1 MSASLYG
8 STAAQFVRGLHNLS
22 ALLEKGAAWA
32 KESGTSEE
40 SVLNT
45 RLAEDMYPL
54 MRQVQIV
61 SDMSKGAV
69 ARLAGVTP
77 PAMEDT
83 ETTFAELQAR
93 IAKTISFIE
102 SVKPEQLDGDDSR
115 PITVKGRNAEH
126 NFTAHSYVMSFAIPN
141 FYFHVTTA
149 YNILR
154 HLGVK
159 LGKSDFLGEIK

>member
-1 MSASLYG
+1 MSASLYS
-8 STAAQFVRGLHNLS
+8 STAAQFIRGLHNLS

-32 KESGTSEE
+32 KENGTSEE
-40 SVLNT
+40 TVLNT

-54 MRQVQIV
+54 ARQVQIV

-69 ARLAGVTP
+69 ARLAGVTA

-83 ETTFAELQAR
+83 ETSFAELQAR

-102 SVKPEQLDGDDSR
+102 SVKAEQLDGDDSR
-115 PITVKGRNAEH
+115 PILVKARNFEL
-126 NFTAHSYVMSFAIPN
+126 NFTAHSYVMTFAVPN

-159 LGKSDFLGEIK
+159 LGKPDFIGEIK